1 MLPAGQKM
9 LVVRA
14 GKEPI
19 STVLEIWEG
28 SRVVAELQVPAKLHG
43 SIFNDGWFSSGAAW
57 VKSENRVAYVAEVG
71 VNWTCQ
77 TDTINKAC
85 NCCLMSHVSYQACV
99 HLDEEILLMKD
110 MRCICNMQ
118 PERWW
123 AIEM

>member
-71 VNWTCQ
+71 YIGQ
-77 TDTINKAC
+77 TDRVNKSYK
-85 NCCLMSHVSYQACV
+85 CCLMCSNQACV
-99 HLDEEILLMKD
+99 HLDD
-110 MRCICNMQ
+110 
-118 PERWW
+118 
-123 AIEM
+123 

>member
-57 VKSENRVAYVAEVG
+57 VESENRVAYVAEVG
-71 VNWTCQ
+71 VDWTCQ
-77 TDTINKAC
+77 TDTIYKSYS
-85 NCCLMSHVSYQACV
+85 CCLMCSYPACV
-99 HLDEEILLMKD
+99 HLDDRISPMKD
-110 MRCICNMQ
+110 MPCICN
-118 PERWW
+118 
-123 AIEM
+123 A